1 MPKKRAS
8 ADKKAACDD
17 GDGMYNLP
25 LVPQQAAIQAPLSKK
40 KKSQQIL
47 PAPESDSDEIEA
59 ATGNGD
65 KDSDG
70 GSEDNESND
79 DAVPAPEP
87 ESGSSS
93 KGNVH
98 DKRCSCPQ
106 RVLPQLKIRTH

>member
-8 ADKKAACDD
+8 ADKKAVCDD

-47 PAPESDSDEIEA
+47 PAPESDSDEVEP
-59 ATGNGD
+59 ATGNVD
-65 KDSDG
+65 NDSDG
-70 GSEDNESND
+70 RSEDNESND
-79 DAVPAPEP
+79 DALPAP

-93 KGNVH
+93 KSNVH
-98 DKRCSCPQ
+98 DKRCVCPQ
-106 RVLPQLKIRTH
+106 RVLPQLKCTYTY